1 MKKET
6 LNHIITIRMD
16 DEMYNR
22 ICNGARNACL
32 SQVEYVR
39 QMLTKGKVVVKQEII
54 AEVQELK
61 RLIAELGKIGSNLN
75 QIAHHYNSGGSR
87 SREMYERT
95 QCAIAEMYAMKFE
108 VEGMAGDFWKT
119 SAKTLRRLREE
130 KKRSK
135 EA

>member
-1 MKKET
+1 MAFQSLE
-6 LNHIITIRMD
+6 
-16 DEMYNR
+16 
-22 ICNGARNACL
+22 
-32 SQVEYVR
+32 
-39 QMLTKGKVVVKQEII
+39 KGVVII
-54 AEVQELK
+54 AEVLELK
-61 RLIAELGKIGSNLN
+61 RLIAELGKTGSNLN

-108 VEGMAGDFWKT
+108 VEGMVGDFWKT